1 MDLPYPDC
9 LPHTSLLT
17 SWVLISSATSTCYE
31 RDYTPNCTFPDH
43 RANPDLYP
51 VYVVDQPRVES
62 GLRNELLVGD
72 DTGGSSVANTTYIVN
87 GSVTKL
93 TLVTAGSL
101 VKGVGDSPYIETLV
115 VSATAPTIKN
125 VRIGNLTFPTGINFN
140 AMRLENVT
148 LETSAHIG
156 PSVQQHTVNLDGSV
170 VSNLRGGA
178 IAFFRPTGTIHC
190 EGEFTRCFLLQ
201 KIDPGAEPATVVPS
215 NGAAVIDVTAITG
228 IYGDAYLT
236 DFFAFGKVAELDE
249 ASQLAWSL
257 FWPAVAILVSIFLAH
272 GRPRKLPRP
281 EKKEKTPNDA

>member
-31 RDYTPNCTFPDH
+31 REYTPNCTFPDH

-62 GLRNELLVGD
+62 GLRNELVVKD
-72 DTGGSSVANTTYIVN
+72 DTSGSSIPNTTYIVN

-93 TLVTAGSL
+93 TLVNTGSL

-115 VSATAPTIKN
+115 VSAATPTIKN
-125 VRIGNLTFPTGINFN
+125 VRIGNLTFLTGINFKN
-140 AMRLENVT
+140 LLLQNVI
-148 LETSAHIG
+148 LETSTHIG

-170 VSNLRGGA
+170 VSNLTGGA
-178 IAFFRPTGTIHC
+178 IAFFRPTGTINC

-215 NGAAVIDVTAITG
+215 HGAAVIDVTAITG

-257 FWPAVAILVSIFLAH
+257 FWPTVAILASIFLAH

-281 EKKEKTPNDA
+281 KTEKKPNNA